1 MSDDLE
7 WKIRD
12 QAKDLAH
19 LYKQLSSAIR
29 TPPPPR
35 EIRVMAARPGPREP
49 GNLFLI
55 SLDRDLVSRLQEL
68 VRDACNHLDPARI
81 ITWDGVELC
90 QWVAFNS
97 QGVSELDFAQD
108 LLDELQ
114 HQARRL
120 NKRLNPPE
128 PIDLVKRPEKY
139 VDIETIVRNLVQRGH
154 HVTPRQA
161 REVAVYNKF
170 DLCKFTDERNGY
182 KLTDFLHHYEKP
194 TTST

>member
-19 LYKQLSSAIR
+19 LYQQLSTAIR

-68 VRDACNHLDPARI
+68 VRDAANHLDPARI

-97 QGVSELDFAQD
+97 QGISELDFAQD

-114 HQARRL
+114 DQARRL
-120 NKRLNPPE
+120 NKRLNPP
-128 PIDLVKRPEKY
+128 DM
-139 VDIETIVRNLVQRGH
+139 G
-154 HVTPRQA
+154 
-161 REVAVYNKF
+161 EVANEDPY
-170 DLCKFTDERNGY
+170 
-182 KLTDFLHHYEKP
+182 LTADSIQRSLTAKGMDCPPATIRSWAQRDHVATKTRRDGKTAYSLRDIIKRLTGQE
-194 TTST
+194 